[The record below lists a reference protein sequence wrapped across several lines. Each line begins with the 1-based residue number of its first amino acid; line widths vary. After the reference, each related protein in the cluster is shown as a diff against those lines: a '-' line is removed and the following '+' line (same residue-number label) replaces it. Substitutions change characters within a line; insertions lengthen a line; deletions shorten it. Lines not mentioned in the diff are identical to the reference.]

1 MQNYAC
7 SREGFTQD
15 ISDAYGDKF
24 IVNYKE
30 IWSGIYTFDFCIN
43 PSHEDSVK
51 AEYYEGYMPN
61 KFRI

>member
-1 MQNYAC
+1 MQNYVIGKDLC
-7 SREGFTQD
+7 KTY
-15 ISDAYGDKF
+15 DAYGDKF

>member
-1 MQNYAC
+1 M
-7 SREGFTQD
+7 QD